1 VVAVSTNP
9 ARLIPSDLED
19 VPASA
24 RLVYLALRAAED
36 PLTVEDLADA
46 TAVSETTIPKSL
58 RELDAAG
65 INIESTRT
73 LSDPRVNSYILSDE
87 ESGDGSE
94 GSPGGERPNH
104 RGT

>member
-1 VVAVSTNP
+1 MVAVSTNP
-9 ARLIPSDLED
+9 ARLIPSDLKD

-24 RLVYLALRAAED
+24 RLVYLALRAADD

-46 TAVSETTIPKSL
+46 TAVSETTVPKSL
-58 RELDAAG
+58 RELDTTG

-73 LSDPRVNSYILSDE
+73 LSDPRAKSYVLVDE
-87 ESGDGSE
+87 DSGDGAGE
-94 GSPGGERPNH
+94 SPGGERPNH